1 MRNLE
6 TLLSD
11 AFRQGIYLKVNSA
24 YRIYEDQVRIKTAAK
39 EIPAATPGTSN
50 HGFGMAVDLANS
62 SGVRINPIKTPKE
75 WKWVQ
80 DNKNKY
86 SFQNINDGNESHHY
100 NFTKPG
106 TIC

>member
-1 MRNLE
+1 M
-6 TLLSD
+6 D
-11 AFRQGIYLKVNSA
+11 
-24 YRIYEDQVRIKTAAK
+24 
-39 EIPAATPGTSN
+39 
-50 HGFGMAVDLANS
+50 VDLANS